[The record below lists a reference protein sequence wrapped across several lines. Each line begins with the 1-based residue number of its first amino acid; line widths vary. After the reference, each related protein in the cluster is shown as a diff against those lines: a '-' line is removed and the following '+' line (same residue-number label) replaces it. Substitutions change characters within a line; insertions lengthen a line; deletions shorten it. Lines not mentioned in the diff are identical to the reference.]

1 MKKILKFV
9 NRQRENKNLLLV
21 DNDEITEEMLIQIYD
36 MFYEKIKNTVY
47 NVRLSAQEKTLA
59 DKKKIFLN
67 LKKEEKCVVLSE
79 ILHLFQCQSTSAN
92 LKMIDGPGKAG
103 ILVMNNNVSKCNKIS
118 IINQSPT
125 GIFENEIDLLKI

>member
-9 NRQRENKNLLLV
+9 NRQKENKNLLLV

-47 NVRLSAQEKTLA
+47 NVRLSAQEKTLS
-59 DKKKIFLN
+59 DKKKNFLN

-92 LKMIDGPGKAG
+92 LKMIGGPGKAG
-103 ILVMNNNVSKCNKIS
+103 ILVMNNNISKCNKIS

-125 GIFENEIDLLKI
+125 GVFENEIDLLKI